1 MHSDLPKVQKH
12 VGLALARQEQ
22 DVLAGAQTGPWCLP
36 VFLEMADATGA
47 RRGEVLAARWCD
59 IKGSAF
65 HLTRSLSQTRE
76 GLEFKN
82 TKTEKPRVIELP
94 PSMLARLEA
103 HRIHQNEF
111 RRQFGPA
118 LAGDLAGRV
127 MAVLDGE

>member
-1 MHSDLPKVQKH
+1 MVPEPRPRRMVPSCRRRRN
-12 VGLALARQEQ
+12 VGQVCAN
-22 DVLAGAQTGPWCLP
+22 
-36 VFLEMADATGA
+36 GA

-94 PSMLARLEA
+94 PSMVARLEA
-103 HRIHQNEF
+103 HRIRQNEF
-111 RRQFGPA
+111 RRQYGPDYRRYTA
-118 LAGDLAGRV
+118 DIVNRCKLRWKSRRERLNDH
-127 MAVLDGE
+127 